1 MVQPDQAIEEQIC
14 DNDSKKMENLLQR
27 KSTAYLDR
35 KKAWKSITSFTAFN
49 ERSFCKEAIL
59 QRNQLYQDQRVLKA
73 FRGYAGEIARRARVW
88 KHAIEVPPQTLEEG
102 GSWAQRRA
110 AKIRERLS

>member
-35 KKAWKSITSFTAFN
+35 KKA
-49 ERSFCKEAIL
+49 
-59 QRNQLYQDQRVLKA
+59 
-73 FRGYAGEIARRARVW
+73 
-88 KHAIEVPPQTLEEG
+88 
-102 GSWAQRRA
+102 
-110 AKIRERLS
+110 